1 MKIFKFGGA
10 SIKNAEGVK
19 NLAKVVQQQGSENTL
34 VVISAMGKMTNAFEE
49 VIDAYFYKSDTLQK
63 KRTQVESYHKNMMDD
78 LFDKE
83 NEIYMQ
89 VETLFE
95 ELDWFLN
102 RNTSQRYN
110 YVYDQIICFG
120 ELLST
125 RIVSAYLKMV
135 QLENNWLDVR
145 NYIKTDSNYRDA
157 KVNWTLTQQIITKK
171 VATHQLNVTQGF
183 LAGNDTENTTTLG
196 REGSDYTAG
205 IFAYCL
211 NAESVTIW
219 KDVAGVLNADP
230 RVFDETTLLE
240 QISYEEA
247 IEMAFYGASVIHPK
261 TIQPLQNKE
270 IPLYVKSFLNPTAPG
285 TKVSKG
291 ATLVPYIPCFIVKK
305 NQVFVSISTNDF
317 SFMVENNLSYIF
329 KKLHDYKLKVNLIQ
343 NSAISFSVCVD
354 NKFDNFDAF
363 YTALTNE
370 FKIEFQKEVDVYTIR
385 HFNAETK
392 DTITKFGQTLLSQ
405 TNKETIQIVLK
416 KK

>member
-10 SIKNAEGVK
+10 SVKDAEGVK

-63 KRTQVESYHKNMMDD
+63 KQTQVECYHKKMMDD
-78 LFDKE
+78 LFEKD
-83 NEIYMQ
+83 NEIYTQ
-89 VETLFE
+89 IDTLFE

-125 RIVSAYLKMV
+125 RIVSAYLKTV

-230 RVFDETTLLE
+230 RVFEETTLLE

-354 NKFDNFDAF
+354 NKFGNFDAF

-370 FKIEFQKEVDVYTIR
+370 FKIEFQKEVDLYTIR